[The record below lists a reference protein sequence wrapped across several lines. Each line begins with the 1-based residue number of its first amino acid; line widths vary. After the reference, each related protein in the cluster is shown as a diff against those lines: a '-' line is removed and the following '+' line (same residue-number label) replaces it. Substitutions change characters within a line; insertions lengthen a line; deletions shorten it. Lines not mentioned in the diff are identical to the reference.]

1 MIKEHTL
8 VVLKKQISNQGLE
21 PGAIGVVVYVHG
33 QGEACEVEF
42 MSLDGSTICVETV
55 DTCDLILGERVTPVE
70 NNKELE

>member
-8 VVLKKQISNQGLE
+8 VILKKPIPNQGLE
-21 PGAIGVVVYVHG
+21 SGATGAVVYVHG

-55 DTCDLILGERVTPVE
+55 DTCD
-70 NNKELE
+70 